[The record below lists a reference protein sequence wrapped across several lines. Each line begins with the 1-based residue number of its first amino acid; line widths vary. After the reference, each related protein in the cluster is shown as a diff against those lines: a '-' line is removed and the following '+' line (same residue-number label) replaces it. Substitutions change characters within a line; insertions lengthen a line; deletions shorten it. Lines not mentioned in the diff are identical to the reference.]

1 MVLSLFLGDFMSTP
15 RFFLSCI
22 FTAVVALVSVAD
34 GNLAVSRN
42 RALEPVPSGGKLQ
55 YDWNA
60 RHERILREQRDMDPQ
75 IVLLGDS
82 ITHEWAGRPSIGG
95 KDSFPRFKRDFGE
108 YRVLNAGFGGDRIQN
123 ILWRLDNGELDGI
136 NPKLLV
142 LLAGTNNLN
151 LKSKSDPTLKAS
163 TSDEIV
169 EGIMAILVRLRK
181 KLPNTKILIL
191 GVFPRG
197 PKPGG
202 RFRIAA
208 AKINSILAGRVKGME
223 CVEFADIGN
232 VFLDGNGDF
241 QEPVTRDHL
250 HLRDEGFRR
259 WRKALDPWLR
269 NVK

>member
-1 MVLSLFLGDFMSTP
+1 MSISKLFLFS
-15 RFFLSCI
+15 FAA
-22 FTAVVALVSVAD
+22 AVTLVSVAD
-34 GNLAVSRN
+34 GNSTVSRN

-95 KDSFPRFKRDFGE
+95 KDSSPRFKRDFGE
-108 YRVLNAGFGGDRIQN
+108 FRVLDAGFGADRIQN

-136 NPKLLV
+136 NPKLIV

-151 LKSKSDPTLKAS
+151 LKSKLDPTLKAS
-163 TSDEIV
+163 TPDEIV
-169 EGIMAILVRLRK
+169 EGLLAIITRLRK
-181 KLPNTKILIL
+181 KIPTAKILTL

-208 AKINSILAGRVKGME
+208 EKINSLLAERLKGME
-223 CVEFADIGN
+223 RVEFADIGK
-232 VFLDGNGDF
+232 VFLDGDGNFEEG
-241 QEPVTRDHL
+241 VTRDHL
-250 HLRDEGFRR
+250 HLCDEGFKR
-259 WRKALDPWLR
+259 WRKALDPWLK
-269 NVK
+269 NVR

>member
-1 MVLSLFLGDFMSTP
+1 MKSKLIALLA
-15 RFFLSCI
+15 
-22 FTAVVALVSVAD
+22 TAVVAFVS
-34 GNLAVSRN
+34 LAGGDSPVSRN

-95 KDSFPRFKRDFGE
+95 KDSFPRFKRDFGD
-108 YRVLNAGFGGDRIQN
+108 YRVLNAGFGADRIQN

-151 LKSKSDPTLKAS
+151 PKSKADPTLKAS
-163 TSDEIV
+163 TPDEIV
-169 EGIMAILVRLRK
+169 EGIVAIIARLRR
-181 KLPNTKILIL
+181 KLPVTKILTL

-197 PKPGG
+197 ARPGG
-202 RFRIAA
+202 RYRIAA
-208 AKINSILAGRVKGME
+208 EKVNSMLAERLKGME
-223 CVEFADIGN
+223 GVEFADIGG
-232 VFLDGNGDF
+232 VFLDGSGNF

-250 HLRDEGFRR
+250 HLRDEGFKR

-269 NVK
+269 NVR